1 MPIQIRSYAPDSSE
15 RDSERLQTTQ
25 LPFRSRLHFLRLL
38 LPSAAPHF
46 HDNGTGS
53 DTRINAHRHFRLR
66 NIERLTDLNDSE
78 DESSDEDSAILSQS
92 LRRQG
97 TDIGRRHS
105 EEDSSR
111 GVSTDVYE
119 NESSEAVS
127 DIIENFEGS
136 FFNEIYIHRRS
147 SLEEEILNYEADD
160 QVVQDI
166 IKKRVTGEKD
176 STIYLTA
183 DGNYDPMVSF
193 IARVLDI
200 TFRGAPRRG
209 IVCCKDVLPMGDE
222 QESHL
227 DPRGLDAIMD
237 KLNRIIEDIPS
248 SSAQGNHIYEYIVAI
263 DDTQRI
269 DR

>member
-15 RDSERLQTTQ
+15 RDSERLQTTR

-66 NIERLTDLNDSE
+66 NIERLTDLNDSD

-119 NESSEAVS
+119 NESSEEVS
-127 DIIENFEGS
+127 DTIENFEGS
-136 FFNEIYIHRRS
+136 FFNDIYIHRTS
-147 SLEEEILNYEADD
+147 SLEEEILNYETDD

-200 TFRGAPRRG
+200 TFRRAPRRG

-222 QESHL
+222 HESHL
-227 DPRGLDAIMD
+227 DPRRLDAIMD

-248 SSAQGNHIYEYIVAI
+248 SSAQGNHVYEYIVAI